1 MSMGALASSRL
12 RSLALGGT
20 ASAERSGGPSVAP
33 DERCELCGLP
43 LPEDHRHLI
52 NVESARLMCACQA
65 CSTLF
70 DGAAAGGGHFKLI
83 PDRRLRLADLDLPD
97 PVWERLRIPVDMAY
111 FVGSSRD
118 ERVKAFYPSPMG
130 PTESLLG
137 LDAWAELAERNPAL
151 RSLGDDVE
159 ALLVDRARGASRG
172 WIVPIE
178 DCFVLVAVIRTR
190 WRGFT
195 GGAEVWE
202 AIERFFTELDSRA
215 KPSTGKERLWQR

>member
-1 MSMGALASSRL
+1 MGALASSRL
-12 RSLALGGT
+12 RSLAQGD
-20 ASAERSGGPSVAP
+20 APSATRPGGPSPAAGESC
-33 DERCELCGLP
+33 DLCGLP
-43 LPEDHRHLI
+43 LAEAHRHLI
-52 NVESARLMCACQA
+52 DVESGRLMCACQA
-65 CSTLF
+65 CAMLF

-111 FVGSSRD
+111 FVRSSRD

-137 LDAWAELAERNPAL
+137 LDAWAELAERNAAL
-151 RSLGDDVE
+151 RSLRDDVE

-172 WIVPIE
+172 WIVPME
-178 DCFVLVAVIRTR
+178 DCFALVAVIRTG
-190 WRGFT
+190 WRGFS

-202 AIERFFTELDSRA
+202 AIDRFFTELDSRA
-215 KPSTGKERLWQR
+215 KPSTGKERSWQS